1 MCLGLVADISN
12 DYSCFAGDFGISSQK
27 PGSDNCIK
35 CMTDNRSIICQR
47 VNAFRQLQA
56 NCDVLT
62 YTMKG
67 DIIKLF

>member
-47 VNAFRQLQA
+47 VMHSDNFMQTVMFNIHNER
-56 NCDVLT
+56 
-62 YTMKG
+62 
-67 DIIKLF
+67 